1 MRPVPRAAVLAA
13 AVLVPLLG
21 CAAPEDEATTTSSA
35 GAGSCEKDQLELE
48 TDGELTIGTDK
59 PAYPPWFVDDDPT
72 NGKGYESAVA
82 YAIAEQLGYSPEEV
96 EWVTVPFNAV
106 VSPGEKKFDFDVN
119 QVSIT
124 EQRRKAVDFSSGYYD
139 VRQTVITNAGSAIDG
154 ATSIA
159 DLADARLGAQVG
171 TTSYTAITETIG
183 TSQAPAAFD
192 TNDQAVQ
199 SLKNG
204 QIDGI
209 VVDLPTAYYM
219 TAVQL
224 DKGTIVGQ
232 LPLPDGEVEQFGA
245 VLDKGSPLTDCVSQA
260 VDALRAAWRR
270 RQLSRSS
277 WIAEGCQSAI
287 PDLIRRARERPAAPA
302 TRTRAGRGCR
312 PHAARRR
319 PG

>member
-1 MRPVPRAAVLAA
+1 MRTISRTIAATAPLAVLLALTA
-13 AVLVPLLG
+13 CG
-21 CAAPEDEATTTSSA
+21 APRDEADDATDASSESTTPAADACTPDS
-35 GAGSCEKDQLELE
+35 LE
-48 TDGELTIGTDK
+48 TLTAGTLTIGTDS
-59 PAYPPWFVDDDPT
+59 PAYEPWFVDDDPA
-72 NGKGYESAVA
+72 NGQGYESAVA
-82 YAIAEQLGYSPEEV
+82 FAIAEQLGYADDAI

-139 VRQTVITNAGSAIDG
+139 VRQTIITNKGSAIDG

-159 DLADARLGAQVG
+159 DLADAKLGAQVG

-183 TSQAPAAFD
+183 TSEQPAAFD

-219 TAVQL
+219 TAAQL
-224 DKGTIVGQ
+224 DNGMIVGQ
-232 LPLPDGEVEQFGA
+232 LPAAEGDVEQFGA
-245 VLDKGSPLTDCVSQA
+245 VLDKDSPLTDCVSQA
-260 VDALRAAWRR
+260 VDALREDGTLD
-270 RQLSRSS
+270 QLASE
-277 WIAEGCQSAI
+277 WLEQQG
-287 PDLIRRARERPAAPA
+287 APELS
-302 TRTRAGRGCR
+302 
-312 PHAARRR
+312 
-319 PG
+319 